1 MEECEFME
9 LRDSRSL
16 KVAYVTQWFS
26 PEPIGPAVWIARTLK
41 QNGFEVNVI
50 TAVPNYPQGVIYPGY
65 SVFHSKK
72 EVVHDID
79 VIRSPLYPSHDKS
92 AIRRALNYMTFAVSS
107 SWVGRKE
114 LKNADVVLVY
124 ASPQTAAIPALIFRR
139 WRGKPYVLIV
149 QDLWPESVL
158 QTGFLNSSFA
168 RKIAQRL
175 LGALDRVVSRNA
187 TQIIVIAPG
196 MKQAL
201 MSRGVPREKIIVM
214 FNWADESVFFPR
226 VRTGHLRRQLGISDE
241 DLLFVYAG
249 NHGSA
254 QGLEAWIHAIQA
266 VEDLTDLHFVFVGD
280 GAEKPKLEQLAH
292 ALKLK
297 RIYFLDH
304 MTTEEFARRVADCDA
319 QMISLTDAP
328 LFQITIPG
336 KVQSSMA
343 LGSAMIASIAGDAAG
358 IIEESGAG
366 ILANPC
372 DQLDIENAIRQ
383 AHAEGQ
389 GALRVRG
396 ELGRGYY
403 LKYMSCDIGSNQL
416 ADALRSAGASRVG

>member
-1 MEECEFME
+1 MEEYEFME

-16 KVAYVTQWFS
+16 KVAYITQWFS
-26 PEPIGPAVWIARTLK
+26 PEPVGPAVWIAQALE
-41 QNGFEVNVI
+41 QNGFEVSVI
-50 TAVPNYPQGVIYPGY
+50 TAVPNYPQGVVYPGY
-65 SVFHSKK
+65 SVFRSRR
-72 EVVHDID
+72 EVIHDID
-79 VIRSPLYPSHDKS
+79 VVRSPVYPSHDKS
-92 AIRRALNYMTFAVSS
+92 AMRRALNYMTFAVSS

-124 ASPQTAAIPALIFRR
+124 ASPQTAAIPALILRR

-149 QDLWPESVL
+149 QDLWPDSVL

-187 TQIIVIAPG
+187 NQIIVIAPG

-201 MSRGVPREKIIVM
+201 VARGVPQEEITVM
-214 FNWADESVFFPR
+214 FNWADESVLFPR
-226 VRTGHLRRQLGISDE
+226 IQTGLLRRQLGISDD

-254 QGLEAWIHAIQA
+254 QGLEDWINAIQA
-266 VEDLTDLHFVFVGD
+266 VEDLTDLHFVFIGD
-280 GAEKPKLEQLAH
+280 GAEKTKLEQMANSLR
-292 ALKLK
+292 LK

-304 MTTEEFARRVADCDA
+304 MTPEEFARRVADCDA
-319 QMISLTDAP
+319 QIISLTDAP

-336 KVQSSMA
+336 KVQSSLA

-358 IIEESGAG
+358 IIDESGAG
-366 ILANPC
+366 ILASPC
-372 DQLDIENAIRQ
+372 DQLEIENAIRQ
-383 AHAEGQ
+383 GYAEGQ
-389 GALRVRG
+389 VALRKRG
-396 ELGRGYY
+396 ELGREYY
-403 LKYMSCDIGSNQL
+403 LGRMRSAIGSTQL
-416 ADALRSAGASRVG
+416 ANVLRSAAATRVE